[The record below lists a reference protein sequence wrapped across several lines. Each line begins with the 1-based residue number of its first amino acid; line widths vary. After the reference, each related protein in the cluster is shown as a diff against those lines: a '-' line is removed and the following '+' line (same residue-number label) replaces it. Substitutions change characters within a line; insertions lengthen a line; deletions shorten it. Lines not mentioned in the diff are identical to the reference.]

1 MKKSNSF
8 SKYNNNNNN
17 NLLNND
23 YENINNNLNILQLQN
38 ELKKIHDDFSIEKS
52 YYSNNEIINNN
63 LNQNIKIKN
72 LENEIKNKNKIIEM
86 LTQFDN
92 NNNNNN
98 LNPKISQSIQN
109 DFDTI
114 EIKFKSKIEEL
125 ENLKKNQK
133 ISKIKEI
140 YLENKILYLKL
151 NNLQNLYQKI
161 FSQLNLYENSN
172 NNLNNLKNKISK
184 QDFIII
190 NLKEKFNFLNKENF
204 ELKNENKK
212 LLIQNNNIKTSFND
226 LKTKFN
232 NQKNFNEKL
241 LFENENIKNNKKF
254 IEMKN
259 NLLNKINILKKN
271 NNNYKESVDKKNL
284 ILKDYKEKLNFE
296 LNNNDYYG
304 LKMMLFNEKEKNKNL
319 NFQLKKFEYK
329 FTKNNYLNDDFLTKK
344 EINILNNNN
353 KNIENNNNKNN
364 ENFNNNNNDLL
375 NEENSDFFSENN
387 LNEFLYILI
396 KNFESK
402 KIDLNFIESEILKNS
417 IFEQLNNNNENSE
430 NNEKNNFSFTS
441 DYLNFILQISSNF
454 CESLNISN
462 CFEQNNI
469 ITFVKT
475 IFFNF
480 YFEQNI
486 SASKFKYKF
495 LNLFSEIEIYTNDK
509 IDKFK
514 KRLYKS
520 LIYNKNN
527 LLFYFKLYD
536 FNKNGTINFLMLK
549 KILEKLKIELKND
562 LLEFMIFYMKIDYNN
577 KLLLKMLNY
586 ENIIEILVTNYS
598 IDDFN
603 EIDDEI
609 IEISEKDFENK
620 IKEIIKKI
628 NNCLKLNSKDFD
640 YFFKNF
646 VFDDEKID
654 LNKFI
659 DGLNNFLNINLE
671 QIDIF
676 CIFSKYKFDIN
687 NNNDEVLNYNKIKFD
702 IDNFNKK
709 IKKFENLIIFSD
721 SFEFKSNLNIND
733 NNNNFINNFK
743 NFIDDNN
750 LNYEKIIFPFHS
762 KMKLIKI
769 NENNNIN
776 NKYERYIDF
785 NTFKKI
791 LNSINFSINNNLL
804 KFLLENSDNVFKE
817 GLINLE
823 YIKNQIE
830 NKTNKIDSNNQSI
843 EEYEK
848 ELM

>member
-1 MKKSNSF
+1 MKKSNSY
-8 SKYNNNNNN
+8 SKYNNSN
-17 NLLNND
+17 NLFNSD

-38 ELKKIHDDFSIEKS
+38 ELKKIHDDFSLEKS
-52 YYSNNEIINNN
+52 YYSNVDNNNNN
-63 LNQNIKIKN
+63 LNQIVKIKN
-72 LENEIKNKNKIIEM
+72 LENEIKNKNKIIES
-86 LTQFDN
+86 LTQFDD

-98 LNPKISQSIQN
+98 LNSKISNTIQN

-161 FSQLNLYENSN
+161 FNQLNLYENSN

-190 NLKEKFNFLNKENF
+190 NLKEKFNLLNKENF

-212 LLIQNNNIKTSFND
+212 LLIQNNNIKNSFND

-259 NLLNKINILKKN
+259 NLLNKINLLKKD

-284 ILKDYKEKLNFE
+284 ILKDYKEKLNFK

-329 FTKNNYLNDDFLTKK
+329 FTKNNYLNDEYLTKK
-344 EINILNNNN
+344 EINNILNNNN
-353 KNIENNNNKNN
+353 NNNKNEENNN
-364 ENFNNNNNDLL
+364 ENNKNYNDLL
-375 NEENSDFFSENN
+375 NEENSDFFSNNN

-402 KIDLNFIESEILKNS
+402 KIDLIYIETQILKNS
-417 IFEQLNNNNENSE
+417 IFEQLNNENNDENNEN
-430 NNEKNNFSFTS
+430 NFSS
-441 DYLNFILQISSNF
+441 NYLNFILQISSNF

-486 SASKFKYKF
+486 SVSKFKYKF

-509 IDKFK
+509 IDKLK

-527 LLFYFKLYD
+527 LLYYFKLYD

-562 LLEFMIFYMKIDYNN
+562 LLEFMIFYMKINN
-577 KLLLKMLNY
+577 NKKLLLKMLNY

-598 IDDFN
+598 IEDFN

-628 NNCLKLNSKDFD
+628 NKNLNLTSKNFD
-640 YFFKNF
+640 YFFKNLEY
-646 VFDDEKID
+646 DNEKID
-654 LNKFI
+654 LNKFV
-659 DGLNNFLNINLE
+659 DALNNFLNINLE
-671 QIDIF
+671 QIEIF
-676 CIFSKYKFDIN
+676 CIFSKYKFNN
-687 NNNDEVLNYNKIKFD
+687 NNNDEILNYNKIKFD
-702 IDNFNKK
+702 IDNFNNE
-709 IKKFENLIIFSD
+709 IKKFENLQFFSD
-721 SFEFKSNLNIND
+721 SFEFKNNLNDND
-733 NNNNFINNFK
+733 NNNNFINEFK
-743 NFIDDNN
+743 KFVNDNN

-769 NENNNIN
+769 NENNDENNNNN
-776 NKYERYIDF
+776 NKYERFIEF
-785 NTFKKI
+785 NLFKKI
-791 LNSINFSINNNLL
+791 LNSIKFSQTNNNLI
-804 KFLLENSDNVFKE
+804 KFLIENSDKIFNN
-817 GLINLE
+817 GLINLDF
-823 YIKNQIE
+823 IKNQIE
-830 NKTNKIDSNNQSI
+830 NKINKIESNNQSI

>member
-1 MKKSNSF
+1 MKKSNSY
-8 SKYNNNNNN
+8 SKYNNSNS
-17 NLLNND
+17 LFNND

-38 ELKKIHDDFSIEKS
+38 ELKKIHDDFSLEKS
-52 YYSNNEIINNN
+52 YYSNVDNNNNN
-63 LNQNIKIKN
+63 LNQIIKIKN
-72 LENEIKNKNKIIEM
+72 LENEIKNKNKIIES
-86 LTQFDN
+86 LTQFDE
-92 NNNNNN
+92 NNNNN
-98 LNPKISQSIQN
+98 LNSKISNTIQN

-161 FSQLNLYENSN
+161 FNQLNLYENSN

-190 NLKEKFNFLNKENF
+190 NLKEKFNLLNKENF

-212 LLIQNNNIKTSFND
+212 LLIQNNNIKNSFND

-259 NLLNKINILKKN
+259 NLLNKINLLKKD

-284 ILKDYKEKLNFE
+284 ILKDYKEKLNFK

-329 FTKNNYLNDDFLTKK
+329 FTKNNYLNDEYLTKK
-344 EINILNNNN
+344 EINNILNNNN
-353 KNIENNNNKNN
+353 NNNKNEENNN
-364 ENFNNNNNDLL
+364 ENNKNYNDLL
-375 NEENSDFFSENN
+375 NEENSDFFSNNN

-402 KIDLNFIESEILKNS
+402 KIDLIYIESEILKNS
-417 IFEQLNNNNENSE
+417 IFEQLNNENNNEN
-430 NNEKNNFSFTS
+430 NEDNFSS
-441 DYLNFILQISSNF
+441 NYLNFILQISSNF

-486 SASKFKYKF
+486 SVSKFKYKF

-509 IDKFK
+509 IDKLK

-527 LLFYFKLYD
+527 LLYYFKLYD

-562 LLEFMIFYMKIDYNN
+562 LLEFMIFYMKINN
-577 KLLLKMLNY
+577 NKKLLLKMLNY

-598 IDDFN
+598 IEDFN

-628 NNCLKLNSKDFD
+628 NKNLNLTSKNFD
-640 YFFKNF
+640 YFFKNLQYEN
-646 VFDDEKID
+646 EKID
-654 LNKFI
+654 LNKFV
-659 DGLNNFLNINLE
+659 DALNNFLNINLE
-671 QIDIF
+671 QIEIF
-676 CIFSKYKFDIN
+676 CIFSKYKFNNNN
-687 NNNDEVLNYNKIKFD
+687 NNNDEILNYNKIKFD
-702 IDNFNKK
+702 IENLNNE
-709 IKKFENLIIFSD
+709 IKKFENLQFFSD
-721 SFEFKSNLNIND
+721 SFEIKNNLNDNN
-733 NNNNFINNFK
+733 NNNNFINEFK
-743 NFIDDNN
+743 KFVNDNN

-769 NENNNIN
+769 NENNDENNNN
-776 NKYERYIDF
+776 NKYERYIEF
-785 NTFKKI
+785 NLFKKI
-791 LNSINFSINNNLL
+791 LNSIKFSETNNNLI
-804 KFLLENSDNVFKE
+804 KFLIENSDKIFNN
-817 GLINLE
+817 GLINLD

-830 NKTNKIDSNNQSI
+830 NKINKIESNNQSI